1 MNSGAASGLA
11 LLATLGAL
19 SPCSLLGQTPPRA
32 VPVLPVPPRTE
43 VVPKAIPVQPGP
55 ASPPAPAPVPEAQPA
70 PAPAP
75 AKSGGTPGF
84 RGETSG
90 RMEVP
95 TLQPVAPTSPPTPTP
110 SAPIAPEARPAA
122 ANAEQQQLALAD
134 ALYSRQ
140 QWDGAIPEYQRF
152 LSDFPRAVETPA
164 ALYRLAECYL
174 KMGNPNSARLY
185 WGKLAALPQPGPIGG
200 GAAYKLAE
208 FEFKE
213 RDFAEA
219 AAHFK
224 LASQLLQDAKAK
236 QSAQYFSARSYQ
248 ELGRKPEARAL
259 YQALADAPEKHP
271 FRDSSQFQ
279 LGLLLQEAGRP
290 GEALARFEKLRSE
303 AGAAEIRAE
312 STARA
317 ALLLLEANEP
327 QKALKALEAALASNE
342 IAQWHK
348 VLQLGVFKAHVALGE
363 QAQIIASYPAAAAAV
378 EAPQIPELQ
387 LLVANAHKAL
397 KQYGEAAAFYS
408 KVVEAAPESP
418 SAAAA
423 RYDRLVCYYNLERQD
438 LAQEIEAFLASKPKP
453 LERDNAQLMKAEW
466 LRLKADY
473 AGAGGAYAQ
482 VVKSKDLKP
491 DRRNEALMRWAECS
505 VRTGDAESTVA
516 ATGELMAAA
525 PNYPLAATALFWR
538 AESLRKLKKYAEAEK
553 GYEALSK
560 RFPNSTDR
568 ETALKQWALL
578 RGEQNDNVGMAQ
590 RFEQLLKEYPES
602 KDAPEAHHWIGRSY
616 FEAKDYKKAVDHLEK
631 AREQNADYFESDS
644 LRLVYCAYNL
654 NDPDDFWARVQQ
666 YLPKGK
672 NKITP
677 DLLRWCAQIYLD
689 AKSSPKAE
697 PVLSLLCGG
706 EEVTENDWLQLANA
720 RYSVGKHAGAI
731 EAAAAYLTL
740 VSHPASKARGLLV
753 RAKAELALNEVGAA
767 QKTADEVLRLQPEGV
782 LNGEARLVAGDILA
796 SQNAWE
802 AAAKTYESISI
813 AFDEEQLAP
822 PAMEKAYQAYRTAG
836 KLKESQNVLNR
847 LQSRY
852 PEYARE
858 RGLK

>member
-1 MNSGAASGLA
+1 
-11 LLATLGAL
+11 
-19 SPCSLLGQTPPRA
+19 
-32 VPVLPVPPRTE
+32 
-43 VVPKAIPVQPGP
+43 
-55 ASPPAPAPVPEAQPA
+55 
-70 PAPAP
+70 
-75 AKSGGTPGF
+75 
-84 RGETSG
+84 
-90 RMEVP
+90 MEVP
-95 TLQPVAPTSPPTPTP
+95 TLQPVSPAAP
-110 SAPIAPEARPAA
+110 APVAPEAPVSRTPSA
-122 ANAEQQQLALAD
+122 ANAEQQQLGLAD

-152 LSDFPRAVETPA
+152 LSDFPRAAETPA

-174 KMGNPNSARLY
+174 KMGNTNSARLY
-185 WGKLAALPQPGPIGG
+185 WSKLAALPQPGPIGG

-208 FEFKE
+208 FEFKDRE
-213 RDFAEA
+213 FAEA

-224 LASQLLQDAKAK
+224 LASQLLPDAKAK

-290 GEALARFEKLRSE
+290 GEALARFEKLSNE

-312 STARA
+312 START
-317 ALLLLEANEP
+317 ALLLLEANQP
-327 QKALKALEAALASNE
+327 QKALKALEAALASKE

-348 VLQLGVFKAHVALGE
+348 VLQLGVFKAHVALGNN
-363 QAQIIASYPAAAAAV
+363 QQIIDAYPAASASV
-378 EAPQIPELQ
+378 EAPQLPELQ
-387 LLVANAHKAL
+387 LLAANAHKAL
-397 KQYGEAAAFYS
+397 KQHAEAVALYS
-408 KVVEAAPESP
+408 QVVENAPDSL
-418 SAAAA
+418 SAASA
-423 RYDRLVCYYNLERQD
+423 RYDRLVCYYNLERPD
-438 LAQEIEAFLASKPKP
+438 LAQEIEAFLATKPKAQ
-453 LERDNAQLMKAEW
+453 ERDNALLMKAEW
-466 LRLKADY
+466 LRLKGDY

-491 DRRNEALMRWAECS
+491 DRRNDALMRWAECS

-525 PNYPLAATALFWR
+525 PNHPLAATALFWR

-553 GYEALSK
+553 GYETLSK

-568 ETALKQWALL
+568 EMALKQWALL

-616 FEAKDYKKAVDHLEK
+616 FEAKDYKKAVPNLEK
-631 AREQNADYFESDS
+631 AREQSAEYFESDS

-654 NDPDDFWARVQQ
+654 NDPDEFWARVQQ

-697 PVLSLLCGG
+697 PVLSLLCSG

-720 RYSVGKHAGAI
+720 RYAIDKHAGAV
-731 EAAAAYLTL
+731 EAATSYLGL

-753 RAKAELALNEVGAA
+753 RAKAELALDNAAAA
-767 QKTADEVLRLQPEGV
+767 QKTADEILRLQPEGV
-782 LNGEARLVAGDILA
+782 LNGEARIVAGDILA
-796 SQNAWE
+796 SQKSWE
-802 AAAKTYESISI
+802 AAAKTYESVSI

-822 PAMEKAYQAYRTAG
+822 PAMEKAYQAYRSAG
-836 KLKESQNVLNR
+836 KLKESQSVLNR

-858 RGLK
+858 RALK